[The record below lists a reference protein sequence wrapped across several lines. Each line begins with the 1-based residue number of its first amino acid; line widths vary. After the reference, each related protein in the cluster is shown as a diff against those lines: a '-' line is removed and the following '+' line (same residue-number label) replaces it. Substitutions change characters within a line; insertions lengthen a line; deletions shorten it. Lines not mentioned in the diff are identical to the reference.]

1 MVQEM
6 VITLREGGETSLI
19 LALLFSSLKAA
30 RHVAYRVAAWI
41 GFAVA
46 LGLSLL
52 AGIFLHDL
60 GALGPLFEGSLAW
73 IGAGFIASLAIQL
86 HLNAV
91 DYRGQLKALR
101 ESASAERASWGTT
114 LAIGTFAFVSVIREG
129 LETAVFLAN
138 GAALKSDGSWLG
150 AGVGLALAAAFGISV
165 YYGFRKL
172 DIRAFMR
179 TTEILL
185 VALVVSL
192 FISGLHEFA
201 EAGLLTLPR
210 PLAMFHLLWI
220 QGGLFLQL
228 LLCAAPF
235 LYLALA
241 GGPARY
247 YLRAAAIALALAAIP
262 ISLSAA
268 ARQWEH
274 ARLPGAERRTAAALE
289 RRVSA
294 RGTGMLAALDRLGDR
309 VRAGDV
315 DEARLAWIDA
325 RQRFVQLEPLLAKIN
340 PEATEE
346 LNGEPGEPGEAAGFH
361 GVEVVLFARDA
372 AWAHDGRSRRPLQT
386 DVGELRARS
395 RAALGPLETLTLAP
409 ATVRNAWMDHRW
421 TLNGRIDGQESAAS
435 QTSILEWGATL
446 DALDD
451 DMGRNGYYSAPI
463 REALSPALAHS
474 SAQPRFGVALAE
486 SRTSPDME
494 NVAIPVTGPDRVWDG
509 VDRSRL
515 QAAVSET
522 FARIERDFPTANAKA
537 R

>member
-1 MVQEM
+1 
-6 VITLREGGETSLI
+6 
-19 LALLFSSLKAA
+19 
-30 RHVAYRVAAWI
+30 
-41 GFAVA
+41 
-46 LGLSLL
+46 
-52 AGIFLHDL
+52 
-60 GALGPLFEGSLAW
+60 
-73 IGAGFIASLAIQL
+73 
-86 HLNAV
+86 
-91 DYRGQLKALR
+91 
-101 ESASAERASWGTT
+101 
-114 LAIGTFAFVSVIREG
+114 
-129 LETAVFLAN
+129 
-138 GAALKSDGSWLG
+138 
-150 AGVGLALAAAFGISV
+150 
-165 YYGFRKL
+165 
-172 DIRAFMR
+172 
-179 TTEILL
+179 
-185 VALVVSL
+185 
-192 FISGLHEFA
+192 
-201 EAGLLTLPR
+201 
-210 PLAMFHLLWI
+210 MFHLLWI

-409 ATVRNAWMDHRW
+409 ATVRDAWMDHRW